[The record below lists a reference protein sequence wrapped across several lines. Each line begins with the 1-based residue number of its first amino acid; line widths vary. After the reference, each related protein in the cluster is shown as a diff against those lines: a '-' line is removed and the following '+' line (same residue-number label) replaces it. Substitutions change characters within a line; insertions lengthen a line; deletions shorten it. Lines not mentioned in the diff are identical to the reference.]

1 MCFFLYSFQIDR
13 PVLFSAGFVETKYK
27 LCDQFKFD
35 VTTEVKVS
43 WKYRKEKEQWRK
55 GQEKSLSPDLN
66 LFCEA
71 KREYKNEEINL
82 RSF

>member
-43 WKYRKEKEQWRK
+43 WKYRKEKEQ
-55 GQEKSLSPDLN
+55 
-66 LFCEA
+66 
-71 KREYKNEEINL
+71 
-82 RSF
+82 